1 MNRYKLQMLCLRGA
15 SFCFRLEAVPLCKF
29 MGMAGKARW
38 VDHVIIEHWVRSLK
52 TEEIDSNSHEN
63 PQELRIGVEEHI
75 RKYNDERPHSAAR
88 AK

>member
-1 MNRYKLQMLCLRGA
+1 MGRPCDHRTLVQKL
-15 SFCFRLEAVPLCKF
+15 E
-29 MGMAGKARW
+29 
-38 VDHVIIEHWVRSLK
+38 